1 MTTISSE
8 RAELMARLTDLESAD
23 FAARFR
29 DSSLEQLRIAVREC
43 AAQSEIYRK
52 LGLVDASK
60 AA

>member
-8 RAELMARLTDLESAD
+8 RAELMARLTDLVNQE
-23 FAARFR
+23 FAALYVEAPLDR
-29 DSSLEQLRIAVREC
+29 LRHAVDMC
-43 AAQSEIYRK
+43 AAQADTYRK